1 MIGVFDWIIAQ
12 KWAITPEALEA
23 ILAVVQR
30 TDITS
35 EELAR
40 SMHGNEWERFANM
53 DEKSIQQ
60 FALEGKQYP
69 RLEGARLISQVDNIA
84 LLPVVGPIVPRSSMF
99 SRISGMSSVDTL
111 AQDFNVAMNSDE
123 IDTIILNMDSPGGEI
138 TGIAEFANMIF
149 NSRENKKIV
158 AYVYGM
164 AASAGYWIGS
174 SASEIVTSPT
184 GESGSIGVVAAFT
197 SSREADEKKGVRRIE
212 IVSSQSPNKRPDLES
227 NSGRAQIQTIVDE
240 LANVFIGSVA
250 RNRGV
255 EPKDVVEGFG
265 GGGMFVGSS
274 SIEAGL
280 TDSLG
285 SLESLIQSNLN
296 KKTYSQFFIGGSMD
310 LQEFQTK
317 HSALF
322 EQVKKMGRDE
332 AQEGIEATIASAQK
346 EGAEKENARIK
357 AIEGIDVPGAS
368 EIISEFKFDST
379 ETKESIAVKV
389 LDAQKEGRLKIQ
401 QTVQTDAEKLAKELE
416 GVNSPD
422 EASTAN
428 SEKSAVIKAA
438 SDALN
443 QGR

>member
-1 MIGVFDWIIAQ
+1 
-12 KWAITPEALEA
+12 
-23 ILAVVQR
+23 
-30 TDITS
+30 
-35 EELAR
+35 
-40 SMHGNEWERFANM
+40 
-53 DEKSIQQ
+53 
-60 FALEGKQYP
+60 
-69 RLEGARLISQVDNIA
+69 
-84 LLPVVGPIVPRSSMF
+84 
-99 SRISGMSSVDTL
+99 
-111 AQDFNVAMNSDE
+111 
-123 IDTIILNMDSPGGEI
+123 
-138 TGIAEFANMIF
+138 
-149 NSRENKKIV
+149 
-158 AYVYGM
+158 
-164 AASAGYWIGS
+164 
-174 SASEIVTSPT
+174 
-184 GESGSIGVVAAFT
+184 
-197 SSREADEKKGVRRIE
+197 
-212 IVSSQSPNKRPDLES
+212 
-227 NSGRAQIQTIVDE
+227 
-240 LANVFIGSVA
+240 
-250 RNRGV
+250 
-255 EPKDVVEGFG
+255 
-265 GGGMFVGSS
+265 
-274 SIEAGL
+274 
-280 TDSLG
+280 
-285 SLESLIQSNLN
+285 
-296 KKTYSQFFIGGSMD
+296 MD

-389 LDAQKEGRLKIQ
+389 LDAQKEGRLKMQ